1 MPMYK
6 THIRQNVLSY
16 RVEWKILRHETI
28 LFMLLLHTGLDA
40 LENKLALDWVFI
52 ILHYQF
58 LIRTRN
64 IFQHHAIDHR

>member
-28 LFMLLLHTGLDA
+28 LFMLMLHTGLDA
-40 LENKLALDWVFI
+40 LENKLALD
-52 ILHYQF
+52 
-58 LIRTRN
+58 
-64 IFQHHAIDHR
+64 